1 MSCVNPIKCWFFF
14 PPKKYLLVVFVLKL
28 HGRSSFRIVAQTAG
42 RCFTICRSRRIGVVI
57 AAAAATATRRQIT
70 GRLFDILSFVVLLK
84 ARHNAKIRLAFG
96 TMVFGFASQ
105 YSAMSI
111 DCVPTIV
118 AAQRRTGPND
128 GAML

>member
-1 MSCVNPIKCWFFF
+1 MCQSNKMMVFF

-28 HGRSSFRIVAQTAG
+28 HGQSSFRILAQTAG

-57 AAAAATATRRQIT
+57 AAAATRRQIT